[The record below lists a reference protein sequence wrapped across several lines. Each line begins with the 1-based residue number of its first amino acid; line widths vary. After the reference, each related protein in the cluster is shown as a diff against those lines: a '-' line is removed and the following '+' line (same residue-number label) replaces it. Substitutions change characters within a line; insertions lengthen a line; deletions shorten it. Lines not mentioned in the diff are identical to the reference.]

1 MHQKF
6 TRAALGGLAGIAMLA
21 TAAPAIARDADP
33 KTERPAA
40 TKSTK
45 AKSDQRYCVEEAMT
59 GSRIK
64 HRTCLTESQW
74 AAQGVDIVKE
84 AQKGA
89 RR

>member
-1 MHQKF
+1 MHQKY

-21 TAAPAIARDADP
+21 TAAPGIARDADP
-33 KTERPAA
+33 KAERSAA

-45 AKSDQRYCVEEAMT
+45 AKGNQRYCVQEAIT

-64 HRTCLTESQW
+64 RRICLTASQW
-74 AAQGVDIVKE
+74 SAQGVDIVKE
-84 AQKGA
+84 AQKGT